1 MKTTFKLTPSQ
12 SHQGASKNVP
22 NGPANTWK
30 TVETVKKLRDP
41 GATPL
46 KRGVN
51 EIEPTLSS
59 APAQSHSSEKFSL
72 MHRTLPTPGR
82 IMVLSLA
89 TSALLLQLRSAG
101 AQNAY
106 FQHNLVSDIAGY
118 ADRTD
123 TNLVNPWGIALSGT
137 SPFWLSDNHA
147 EFSTNYNG
155 SGAPQSLVVIIP
167 PPSGGTPPCA
177 PTGIVCNNTLNFTVA

>member
-51 EIEPTLSS
+51 ESRCVGAAGYGFQLTNLKFHL
-59 APAQSHSSEKFSL
+59 AREKC
-72 MHRTLPTPGR
+72 
-82 IMVLSLA
+82 
-89 TSALLLQLRSAG
+89 LLQVM
-101 AQNAY
+101 Q
-106 FQHNLVSDIAGY
+106 
-118 ADRTD
+118 
-123 TNLVNPWGIALSGT
+123 
-137 SPFWLSDNHA
+137 
-147 EFSTNYNG
+147 
-155 SGAPQSLVVIIP
+155 
-167 PPSGGTPPCA
+167 
-177 PTGIVCNNTLNFTVA
+177 TLQILP